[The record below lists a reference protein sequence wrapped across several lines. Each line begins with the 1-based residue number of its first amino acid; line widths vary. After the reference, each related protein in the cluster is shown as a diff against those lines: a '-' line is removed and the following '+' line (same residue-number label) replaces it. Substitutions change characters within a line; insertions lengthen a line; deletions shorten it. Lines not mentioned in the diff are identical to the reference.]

1 MSMCV
6 ERSLISQPAWP
17 IEGEKQTVRK
27 IPKESSGDAQN
38 PQSTSDMEIALE
50 DLERAADHIGR
61 ALEVIDRGLEFSIHE
76 DTNRVIVKVI
86 NRQTHEVIKEIPPEQ
101 LLDMI
106 ARIWEMIGLLVDEK
120 A

>member
-1 MSMCV
+1 M
-6 ERSLISQPAWP
+6 
-17 IEGEKQTVRK
+17 
-27 IPKESSGDAQN
+27 
-38 PQSTSDMEIALE
+38 E

>member
-1 MSMCV
+1 
-6 ERSLISQPAWP
+6 
-17 IEGEKQTVRK
+17 
-27 IPKESSGDAQN
+27 
-38 PQSTSDMEIALE
+38 
-50 DLERAADHIGR
+50 
-61 ALEVIDRGLEFSIHE
+61 
-76 DTNRVIVKVI
+76 VI

>member
-1 MSMCV
+1 M
-6 ERSLISQPAWP
+6 
-17 IEGEKQTVRK
+17 
-27 IPKESSGDAQN
+27 
-38 PQSTSDMEIALE
+38 E

-86 NRQTHEVIKEIPPEQ
+86 SRQTHEVIKEIPPEQ